1 MLGLPEALTS
11 TNKIQ
16 NTEPGTDNFFLE
28 LQVLINKNVSTN
40 VKFLSNISVLQFHPF
55 VLHNSKF
62 THFIST
68 EIIRAIQTE
77 YKPSTNRVQTEYKPS
92 TNRVQAEYKPS
103 TNRVSFFPKL
113 VGFYSSIRQLKFNL
127 FYIDCSRTSSF
138 IFTVHLMTQDK
149 SC

>member
-1 MLGLPEALTS
+1 MLGLPEVLTS

-77 YKPSTNRVQTEYKPS
+77 YKPSTNRVQTGYKPSTSRVQTEYKPS
-92 TNRVQAEYKPS
+92 TSRVQTA
-103 TNRVSFFPKL
+103 
-113 VGFYSSIRQLKFNL
+113 
-127 FYIDCSRTSSF
+127 
-138 IFTVHLMTQDK
+138 
-149 SC
+149 